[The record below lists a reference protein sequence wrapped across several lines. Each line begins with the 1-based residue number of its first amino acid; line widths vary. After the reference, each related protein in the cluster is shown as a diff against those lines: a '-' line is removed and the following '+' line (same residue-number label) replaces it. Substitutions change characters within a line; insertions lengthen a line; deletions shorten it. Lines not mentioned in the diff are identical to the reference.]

1 MIRSMTGFSS
11 RVGSQDEQEI
21 SWEIR
26 SVNHRYLD
34 VSLYLP
40 DGFQTQENAFKAL
53 IARYLK
59 RGKVDAKLR
68 YQPGGSDADS
78 HNAILLNRSRVKA
91 LQQVHQQLES
101 LFDKDIPLDLMDIL
115 QWQGVIKQESL
126 TVDAFFPLAQCC
138 LEEALED
145 LLQSRQREGS
155 KLAGFIIQQC
165 DAIEKI
171 VESVRIRRK
180 EVVAALREKVIK
192 RITDLELGAN
202 SVDNNR
208 LEQELVFQAQRLDVD
223 EELDRLD
230 AHLIEVRSILTRDE
244 AVGRRLDF
252 LMQELNREAN
262 TLASKSNDT
271 ETTRAAVELKVLI
284 EKMREQIMNVE

>member
-1 MIRSMTGFSS
+1 MTGFASATEHL
-11 RVGSQDEQEI
+11 DEKDI

-34 VSLYLP
+34 ISLSLP
-40 DGFQTQENAFKAL
+40 EGFQTLENEFKTL
-53 IARYLK
+53 ITQHLK
-59 RGKVDAKLR
+59 RGKIDAILR
-68 YQPGGSDADS
+68 YQSNQNNMDEAKVSDE
-78 HNAILLNRSRVKA
+78 ILLSKPRVRA
-91 LQQVHQQLES
+91 LRQAHKELES
-101 LFDKDIPLDLMDIL
+101 LLGKEIPLNMMDIL
-115 QWQGVIKQESL
+115 QWQGVVQQASL
-126 TVDAFFPLAQCC
+126 TFDKFYPVSQSC
-138 LEEALED
+138 LKKALED
-145 LLQSRQREGS
+145 LLQSRQREGMQLS
-155 KLAGFIIQQC
+155 GFILKQC
-165 DAIEKI
+165 DVIEKI
-171 VESVRIRRK
+171 ISLVRSRRK

-192 RITDLELGAN
+192 RITDLELGPD

-230 AHLIEVRSILTRDE
+230 AHLIEVREILKRDD

-271 ETTRAAVELKVLI
+271 ETTRAAVDLKVLI

>member
-1 MIRSMTGFSS
+1 MICSMTGFATYSEK
-11 RVGSQDEQEI
+11 QDDIEI
-21 SWEIR
+21 NWEIR

-40 DGFQTQENAFKAL
+40 EGFQAQENEYKAL
-53 IARYLK
+53 IGKVLK
-59 RGKVDAKLR
+59 RGKIDARLR
-68 YQPGGSDADS
+68 YQLSNHDTNHD
-78 HNAILLNRSRVKA
+78 AILLNKPRVKA
-91 LQQVHQQLES
+91 LRQAHRELQSLLE
-101 LFDKDIPLDLMDIL
+101 KEIPLNMMDLL
-115 QWQGVIKQESL
+115 QWPGVVKQESL
-126 TVDAFFPLAQCC
+126 SVDSCYPLAQSS
-138 LEEALED
+138 LEKALDD
-145 LLQSRQREGS
+145 LQKSREREGNQ
-155 KLAGFIIQQC
+155 LAGFVLKQADQ
-165 DAIEKI
+165 IEKI
-171 VESVRIRRK
+171 VRAVRVRRK

-192 RITDLELGAN
+192 RLTDLNLEAN

-208 LEQELVFQAQRLDVD
+208 LEQELAFQAQRLDVD

-230 AHLIEVRSILTRDE
+230 AHLLEVRSIMNRDE

-271 ETTRAAVELKVLI
+271 ETTRAAVDLKVRI